1 MMNAI
6 TTTSVNVRTTA
17 ATTRPITRLDG
28 PVGSGGV
35 GGAADDSSGGVVE
48 IVSCKICL
56 AINATSGILPSISM
70 IS

>member
-1 MMNAI
+1 MNAI
-6 TTTSVNVRTTA
+6 TTTSMNVRTTA
-17 ATTRPITRLDG
+17 ATTRPITR

-35 GGAADDSSGGVVE
+35 GGAADSSDSVVE

-56 AINATSGILPSISM
+56 AINAMSGILPSISM

>member
-6 TTTSVNVRTTA
+6 TTTSMNVRTTA
-17 ATTRPITRLDG
+17 ATTRPITRPDG

-35 GGAADDSSGGVVE
+35 GGAADSSGGVVE

-56 AINATSGILPSISM
+56 AINAMSGILPSISI